1 MSSITLKEIAKK
13 AGVSEATVSLVLNNK
28 TVVNVRTR
36 ERVLKCMEEMN
47 YRPNPMAR
55 GLALRK
61 SMTVGLVCPDSENP
75 YYGKLMK
82 LLGQYCNRYGYS
94 LVLGVSNNDPSMETR
109 IIENFVDKKYD
120 GIIVLPLNL
129 RTNESA
135 VFQEI
140 REKNIPI
147 VFGTSY
153 YTGFENDC
161 VLTDYAEGSYLLTNY
176 LLAQGHRELW
186 YFVTED
192 KEIPVSKERIR
203 GYLRAYAEKGLQ
215 AKEEW
220 IVGCESTS
228 VKYGYEKA
236 RQLLAERSIPDGI
249 LAINDYMAYGIKK
262 AILECGYR
270 IPDDI
275 SLAGYDDV
283 FYQMIAEQPLTTVHQ
298 DLEKMAENT
307 VLLLMGKM
315 NSNFDPGKKV
325 EKIISPSLVVRS
337 TTKKVIG

>member
-1 MSSITLKEIAKK
+1 MSNITLKDIAKK

-28 TVVNVRTR
+28 SVVNIHTK

-82 LLGQYCNRYGYS
+82 LLGNYCNKYGYS
-94 LVLGVSNNDPSMETR
+94 LVLGVSNNDPDMETR

-120 GIIVLPLNL
+120 GIIVLPLNV
-129 RTNESA
+129 RKNDSTI
-135 VFQEI
+135 FREI
-140 REKNIPI
+140 REKKIPI

-153 YTGFENDC
+153 YKGFKNDC
-161 VLTDYAEGSYLLTNY
+161 VLTDYAEGSYMLTEY
-176 LLAQGHRELW
+176 LLSHGHRELW
-186 YFVTED
+186 YFVTDD
-192 KEIPVSKERIR
+192 KEIPVSKERIL
-203 GYLRAYAEKGLQ
+203 GYRRAYEEKKL
-215 AKEEW
+215 EINEDW
-220 IVGCESTS
+220 IVGCISTS
-228 VKYGYEKA
+228 VEYGYLKA
-236 RQLLAERSIPDGI
+236 KELLMKRSKPDGI
-249 LAINDYMAYGIKK
+249 MAINDYMAYGIKK

-307 VLLLMGKM
+307 VLFLMKKM
-315 NSNFDPGKKV
+315 NSDFDPGKKIDKV
-325 EKIISPSLVVRS
+325 ISPSLVVRS
-337 TTKKVIG
+337 TTKKVVR

>member
-1 MSSITLKEIAKK
+1 MGSITLKDIAKR

-28 TVVNVRTR
+28 TVVNARTR

-82 LLGQYCNRYGYS
+82 LLGHYCNRYGYS
-94 LVLGVSNNDPSMETR
+94 LVLGVSNNDLQMETR

-129 RTNESA
+129 RKNESP

-140 REKNIPI
+140 REKKIPI

-153 YTGFENDC
+153 YAGFKEDC
-161 VLTDYAEGSYLLTNY
+161 VLTDYAEGSFMLTEYLLR
-176 LLAQGHRELW
+176 QGHRELW

-192 KEIPVSKERIR
+192 KEIPVSKERIS
-203 GYLRAYAEKGLQ
+203 GFKRAYKDAGLEV
-215 AKEEW
+215 KEER
-220 IVGCESTS
+220 IVGCASTS
-228 VKYGYEKA
+228 VEYGYMKAKEMLTEHEK
-236 RQLLAERSIPDGI
+236 PDGI

-283 FYQMIAEQPLTTVHQ
+283 FYQLIVEQLLTTVHQ

-307 VLLLMGKM
+307 VLLLMKKM
-315 NSNFDPGKKV
+315 NRDFDPGKKI
-325 EKIISPSLVVRS
+325 EKIITPSLVIRS
-337 TTKKVIG
+337 TTKKVIR